1 MNVRNIPIA
10 NVYYLLCYAWNFIGE
25 RELVKVGELD
35 ELRAVHDLYG
45 KVLTAGFFHLA
56 RQGLD
61 RGYMD
66 FQEDIGGVRGRI
78 NLSDTT
84 KRALRARG
92 RISCEFQ
99 ELTYDV
105 LHNRI
110 LRSTL
115 HSLLRLGNLD
125 RGIASDVRTAFRR
138 MEGITELSLSRR
150 IFNQVQLDRNRRYY
164 RLLLSVCRLI
174 HEHLLVDEQTGQS
187 TLSDF
192 DSNRMYRLYE
202 EFVINFYRK
211 EQSVYRVNSPSRVI
225 QWHDTGTQKK
235 YSSRIPRMEADVILE
250 APERRIIVDT
260 KFYQETLGG
269 RIGQKLHSAHLYQM
283 LAYLRNREATEKSS
297 VCHEGLLLYPTTGE
311 HVSIDVHLEG
321 HLIRARTIDLS
332 QDWRTIHASMIRMV
346 S

>member
-1 MNVRNIPIA
+1 MKVRNIPIA
-10 NVYYLLCYAWNFIGE
+10 NVYYLLCYAWNFVGE
-25 RELVKVGELD
+25 RELVKVDELD

-45 KVLTAGFFHLA
+45 KVLTAGFLHLA

-66 FQEDIGGVRGRI
+66 FRDDIGGVRGRI

-84 KRALRARG
+84 KRALQARG
-92 RISCEFQ
+92 RIACEFQ

-115 HSLLRLGNLD
+115 HSLMRIHQLD
-125 RGIASDVRTAFRR
+125 KQIASDIRTAFGR
-138 MEGITELSLSRR
+138 MEGVSEVPLSKRV
-150 IFNQVQLDRNRRYY
+150 FNQVQLDRNRRYY

-174 HEHLLVDEQTGQS
+174 HEQLLVDEQTGQS

-192 DSNRMYRLYE
+192 ASSRMFQLYE
-202 EFVINFYRK
+202 EFVSNFYRK

-225 QWHDTGTQKK
+225 RWHDTGTNKK
-235 YSSRIPRMEADVILE
+235 HVSKIPRMEADVILE
-250 APERRIIVDT
+250 APHRRIIVDT

-269 RIGQKLHSAHLYQM
+269 RIGEKLHSANLYQM
-283 LAYLRNREATEKSS
+283 LAYLRNREATEDLGAK
-297 VCHEGLLLYPTTGE
+297 HEGLLLYPTTRE
-311 HVSIDVHLEG
+311 HVSIDVQLEG
-321 HLIRARTIDLS
+321 HLIRARTIDLAK
-332 QDWRTIHASMIRMV
+332 DWRTIHESMLRFI

>member
-1 MNVRNIPIA
+1 MNVGHIPIA

-25 RELVKVGELD
+25 RELVRVGELD

-66 FQEDIGGVRGRI
+66 FQDDIGGVRGRI

-125 RGIASDVRTAFRR
+125 KGIASDVRTAFRR
-138 MEGITELSLSRR
+138 MEGITEVTLSRR
-150 IFNQVQLDRNRRYY
+150 IFNQIQLDRNRRYY

-187 TLSDF
+187 ALRDF
-192 DSNRMYRLYE
+192 DSSRMYRLYE
-202 EFVINFYRK
+202 NFVINFYKK
-211 EQSVYRVNSPSRVI
+211 EQGEYRVNSPSRVI
-225 QWHDTGTQKK
+225 QWHDTGTAEK
-235 YSSRIPRMEADVILE
+235 YHSRIPEMQADVLLD
-250 APERRIIVDT
+250 APDRRIIVDT
-260 KFYQETLGG
+260 KFYQETFGG
-269 RIGQKLHSAHLYQM
+269 RIGDKLHSTNLYQM
-283 LAYLRNREATEKSS
+283 LAYLRNREATEKIG
-297 VCHEGLLLYPTTGE
+297 VRHEGLLLYPTTGE

-332 QDWRTIHASMIRMV
+332 EDWRKIHESMIRFI